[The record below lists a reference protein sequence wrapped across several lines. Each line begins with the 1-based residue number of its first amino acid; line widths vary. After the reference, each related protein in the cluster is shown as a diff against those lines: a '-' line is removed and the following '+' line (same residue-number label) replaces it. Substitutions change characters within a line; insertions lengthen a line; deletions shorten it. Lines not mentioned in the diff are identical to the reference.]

1 MILTHPTRDALYVG
15 RFIAGLGVG
24 AASMLTPLY
33 VSENAPRAIR
43 GGMTGCY
50 QLFLVFGKDLNL
62 CCVYLSINSYI
73 GIMMA
78 FWVNF
83 VSIFSFFTMGG
94 VVRPPVVINFDN
106 LSRHPTS
113 TAREKLSTLFH

>member
-1 MILTHPTRDALYVG
+1 MFTSDALYVG
-15 RFIAGLGVG
+15 RLIAGIGVG

-50 QLFLVFGKDLNL
+50 QLFLVFG
-62 CCVYLSINSYI
+62 
-73 GIMMA
+73 IMMA

-83 VSIFSFFTMGG
+83 VRAHYTAYGSFS
-94 VVRPPVVINFDN
+94 N
-106 LSRHPTS
+106 
-113 TAREKLSTLFH
+113 